1 MQRMKLIAA
10 TLTLTL
16 FGSAGYAD
24 PVMPSPDPYPLA
36 LQRDRAETSE
46 AMAHTEAFMWQ
57 NRAMQAEHELAQLRA
72 KQAAASGLPDGT
84 PKWFRELHE
93 HNEVVP
99 CSMTNPLQPKC

>member
-1 MQRMKLIAA
+1 MKLIAA

-46 AMAHTEAFMWQ
+46 AMAHRSLHVAEPRDAS
-57 NRAMQAEHELAQLRA
+57 RA
-72 KQAAASGLPDGT
+72 
-84 PKWFRELHE
+84 
-93 HNEVVP
+93 
-99 CSMTNPLQPKC
+99 